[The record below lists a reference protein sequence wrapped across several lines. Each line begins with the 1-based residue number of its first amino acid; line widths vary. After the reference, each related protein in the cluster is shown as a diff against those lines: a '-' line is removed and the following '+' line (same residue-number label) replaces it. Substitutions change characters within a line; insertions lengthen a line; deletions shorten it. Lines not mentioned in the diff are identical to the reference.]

1 MISPQFFML
10 FRVYMERIDP
20 QWRRRWDKRPQKE
33 FQSAVEVMRRF
44 LDRPE
49 EHIQPGDGEE
59 LLAAAMAWKEHPKR
73 CPDKMDRSTV
83 SKR

>member
-49 EHIQPGDGEE
+49 NTSSR
-59 LLAAAMAWKEHPKR
+59 AME
-73 CPDKMDRSTV
+73 RSCWPPPWHGKSTRNVAQTRWTV
-83 SKR
+83 AL